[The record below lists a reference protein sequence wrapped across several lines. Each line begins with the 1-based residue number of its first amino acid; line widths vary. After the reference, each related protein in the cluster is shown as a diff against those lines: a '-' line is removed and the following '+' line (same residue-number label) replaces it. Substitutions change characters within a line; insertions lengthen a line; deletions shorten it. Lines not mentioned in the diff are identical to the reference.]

1 MIEKFLSFINNY
13 LVIYVKVL
21 PYCLNF
27 LYKHFIKYSFLLNIL
42 LILENIAYFAS
53 KWHYF
58 YWFLCFKY
66 LFFLSF
72 NFPGSSLLHLKS

>member
-1 MIEKFLSFINNY
+1 MIHYDVLDIPQIINPKVKKGDMIEKFLSFINNY

-42 LILENIAYFAS
+42 LILENIAHFAS
-53 KWHYF
+53 K
-58 YWFLCFKY
+58 
-66 LFFLSF
+66 
-72 NFPGSSLLHLKS
+72 